1 MELEQKREVEYLRR
15 DLYELE
21 KEEAELLRQLERVR
35 AKKSVIA
42 EKMTDM
48 TDEEYQQD
56 VLARLYE
63 QRKAEKNGENYKL

>member
-21 KEEAELLRQLERVR
+21 KEEAELLRQLERIR
-35 AKKSVIA
+35 AKKSIIM

-48 TDEEYQQD
+48 TDEEYQQE

-63 QRKAEKNGENYKL
+63 QRKSEKNG